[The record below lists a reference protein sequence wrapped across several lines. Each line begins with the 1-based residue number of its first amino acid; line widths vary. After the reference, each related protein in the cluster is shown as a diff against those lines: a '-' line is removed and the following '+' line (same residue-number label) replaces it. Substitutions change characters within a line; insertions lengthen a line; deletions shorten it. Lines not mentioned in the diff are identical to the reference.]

1 MDVLNIGILIG
12 LLAVATWY
20 DVRSHRIPN
29 TLVLTGWIAGILLSA
44 WLHGYTGIV
53 NAVEGGALGL
63 LALLPFYLMRTL
75 GAGDVK
81 LMAVVGVFLGSADV
95 LMAILGTFLAGGVM
109 ALVVAI
115 RAGMMRHL
123 LQNLKL
129 MLYGAVVKIS
139 VGQAPKMDDLP
150 ESVGKLPYA
159 VAITVGT
166 LGYLVWKKMG

>member
-1 MDVLNIGILIG
+1 MDTLNIGVLIG
-12 LLAVATWY
+12 LLAIATWH
-20 DVRSHRIPN
+20 DIRSHRISN
-29 TLVLTGWIAGILLSA
+29 TLILTGWVTGILLSA
-44 WLHGYTGIV
+44 WLHGLTGV
-53 NAVEGGALGL
+53 VSAVEGGALGL

-115 RAGMMRHL
+115 RAGMMLRL

-129 MLYGAVVKIS
+129 MLFGAVVKIS
-139 VGQAPKMDDLP
+139 VGQTPKMDDLP

-166 LGYLVWKKMG
+166 LSYLVWKHTG

>member
-1 MDVLNIGILIG
+1 MDGLNIGILIS
-12 LLAVATWY
+12 LLTIATWH

-29 TLVLTGWIAGILLSA
+29 ALVLTGWVAGILLSA
-44 WLHGYTGIV
+44 WLHGVTGIV
-53 NAVEGGALGL
+53 SAVEGGVLGL
-63 LALLPFYLMRTL
+63 AALLPFYMMRTL

-81 LMAVVGVFLGSADV
+81 LMAVVGVFLGPTDV

-115 RAGMMRHL
+115 RVGMLSRL

-129 MLYGAVVKIS
+129 MLFGAVVKIS
-139 VGQAPKMDDLP
+139 ARQAPRIDDLP

-166 LGYLVWKKMG
+166 LGYLIWKQVR